1 VTYVNEPMN
10 MDNQDAVAWVEQ
22 YLGDS
27 LP

>member
-1 VTYVNEPMN
+1 VNYVNEPMN